1 MGWVGPNGRIY
12 QNKRWVVFAAI
23 GAAAV
28 AVAGWLR
35 SRLSR
40 SQRDENGAG

>member
-12 QNKRWVVFAAI
+12 QNKRWVVFAAL

-28 AVAGWLR
+28 AIAGWIKGR
-35 SRLSR
+35 MTKSRV
-40 SQRDENGAG
+40 DGAG

>member
-12 QNKRWVVFAAI
+12 QSKRWVVFAAI

-28 AVAGWLR
+28 AMAAWVKRRIA
-35 SRLSR
+35 
-40 SQRDENGAG
+40 